1 MMFLAIARVRA
12 RSIVRDRIA
21 LFFLIV
27 LPILV
32 IVIVGAIVGG
42 LGQFRVGV
50 VDLDRGPLSSALVN
64 DLNRSSGLDVH
75 EFSSVETGKTALRRA
90 EIMTLVQIPAGT
102 DARLRA
108 GKSVDI
114 VAYGEQTNSDQQAA
128 VAAVS
133 SVIAANG
140 ARVQAATFSA
150 AQVGAP
156 FDSQLAIAQR
166 VGADASTVKISTR
179 SVDSTSRFLPQG
191 YSYSAP
197 TMLVLFVFLNSLA
210 AGAAMIRSRQ
220 LGMYNR
226 MVAAPVTTRAIV
238 IGEATVYLCIAL
250 AQSLLIVLVGAVVFG
265 VHWGDPLAAA
275 LLVITWSL
283 VGSGAGML
291 AGTLFRTPEQST
303 SIAPTVGIVL
313 GMLGGC
319 MWPLAIVGPAMRT
332 IGHGTPHAWAVDA
345 WTTLLSRGG
354 TVGDIR
360 GDLLVLAGFA
370 AVLLA
375 VSARRLQHVLA
386 P

>member
-1 MMFLAIARVRA
+1 
-12 RSIVRDRIA
+12 
-21 LFFLIV
+21 
-27 LPILV
+27 
-32 IVIVGAIVGG
+32 
-42 LGQFRVGV
+42 
-50 VDLDRGPLSSALVN
+50 
-64 DLNRSSGLDVH
+64 
-75 EFSSVETGKTALRRA
+75 
-90 EIMTLVQIPAGT
+90 MTLVQIPAGT

-197 TMLVLFVFLNSLA
+197 TMLVLFVFINSLA

-226 MVAAPVTTRAIV
+226 MVAAPVTTASDRDRRGNRLPVHRA
-238 IGEATVYLCIAL
+238 
-250 AQSLLIVLVGAVVFG
+250 GAV
-265 VHWGDPLAAA
+265 
-275 LLVITWSL
+275 
-283 VGSGAGML
+283 
-291 AGTLFRTPEQST
+291 
-303 SIAPTVGIVL
+303 APD
-313 GMLGGC
+313 
-319 MWPLAIVGPAMRT
+319 R
-332 IGHGTPHAWAVDA
+332 
-345 WTTLLSRGG
+345 
-354 TVGDIR
+354 
-360 GDLLVLAGFA
+360 
-370 AVLLA
+370 
-375 VSARRLQHVLA
+375 ARRRGRVRRALG
-386 P
+386 